1 MVEYLKRL
9 GQRKM
14 AQWALAYAA
23 AAWVALQVVGMAGEG
38 YGWPPLVMRV
48 AFGIALIGFIA
59 TLILAWYHGERG
71 EQKATGT
78 ELLILTALLVV
89 GGGMIWQSERHQ
101 APTSAVAT
109 VPGTAP
115 APAPEPKPEPA
126 ANPRSIAVLPFANLS
141 ADKDNAFFAEGI
153 QDEIL
158 TRLSKIADLKVI
170 SRTSTMR
177 YASTPE
183 NLPEIARELGVANIL
198 EGSVQKVGNKVR
210 INVQLIQA
218 DTDTHLWA
226 EIYDRE
232 LVDIFS
238 IQSEV
243 TTAIA
248 NALQATLTQQEQS
261 AVLAKPTSNTPAYEA
276 YLRGLAAQQQ
286 SGNPVTAAMAARPHF
301 AEAVRLDPAFA
312 EAWRRLIQ
320 VQSLLYSNRPEE
332 RTPAALAAMEQGV
345 ATVARLQPDSDNAWM
360 ALGLYRYRGL
370 RDYAGASEAF
380 ERAIARAPN
389 NSDAIAALAFVERRR
404 GNMPE
409 AMTHLS
415 RALQL
420 DPGNSSLLI
429 SMGEFLGAVRRFPEA
444 RAAYDRALVLLPD
457 DPQLQASKIATYQ
470 SEGNLA
476 VAQKL
481 IDALPASAPDEVVMG
496 VKLDQAWLQG
506 RLDDVIGQ
514 CTAFIARSGAQ
525 TLFEK
530 TRQIGC
536 RLTIAN
542 AQRLQ
547 GKAAASL
554 ASCKQALAVV
564 EASGLA
570 DLSDR
575 PDLRYRANAHACLGD
590 KAAAFAELQQAQDML
605 QGDTRAMPSFGL
617 TRARFHVRFGENDA
631 AIAILKRSLT
641 VPYGTTAA
649 RLRLDPDWTPLRND
663 PRFQALLKQTP

>member
-9 GQRKM
+9 SQRKM

-78 ELLILTALLVV
+78 ELLILTALLAV
-89 GGGMIWQSERHQ
+89 GGGVIWQSERHQ
-101 APTSAVAT
+101 APANTVAT
-109 VPGTAP
+109 VPGAAP
-115 APAPEPKPEPA
+115 ATAPKPEPEPA
-126 ANPRSIAVLPFANLS
+126 VNPRSIAVLPFANLS
-141 ADKDNAFFAEGI
+141 ADPDNAYFADGI

-177 YASTPE
+177 YASKPE
-183 NLPEIARELGVANIL
+183 DLQEIARELGVANIV

-218 DTDTHLWA
+218 DTDSHLWA

-248 NALQATLTQQEQS
+248 KALQATLTQREQS

-286 SGNPVTAAMAARPHF
+286 SGDTVTMAIAARPHY

-332 RTPAALAAMEQGV
+332 NTPAALAALEQGA
-345 ATVARLQPDSDNAWM
+345 ATVARLQPDSDNAWL
-360 ALGLYRYRGL
+360 ALGYYRYRGL
-370 RDYAGASEAF
+370 RDYAGAAEAF
-380 ERAIARAPN
+380 EKALARAPN
-389 NSDAIAALAFVERRR
+389 NSEAMASLAFVERRR
-404 GNMPE
+404 GNMPD
-409 AMTHLS
+409 AMAHLS

-420 DPGNSSLLI
+420 DPGNTNWLV
-429 SMGEFLGAVRRFPEA
+429 SMGEFLAAVRRFPEA

-457 DPQLQASKIATYQ
+457 DSRLQVNKISTYQ

-476 VAQKL
+476 AAQKL
-481 IDALPASAPDEVVMG
+481 IDALPASAPDEMVLG
-496 VKLDQAWLQG
+496 VRLDQAWLQG
-506 RLDDVIGQ
+506 RLDDAIGQ
-514 CTAFIARSGAQ
+514 CTAFIGRSQAD
-525 TLFEK
+525 TLFDK

-536 RLTIAN
+536 RLSIAN

-547 GKAAASL
+547 GKSAASL

-564 EASGLA
+564 DESGLA
-570 DLSDR
+570 DLADR

-590 KAAAFAELQQAQDML
+590 KAAAFAELQQAQDL
-605 QGDTRAMPSFGL
+605 LHGDTRAMPSFDL

-631 AIAILKRSLT
+631 AIALLKRSLT

-649 RLRLDPDWTPLRND
+649 RLRLDPDWTPLRSD
-663 PRFQALLKQTP
+663 PRFQALLKPAP

>member
-9 GQRKM
+9 SQRKM

-89 GGGMIWQSERHQ
+89 GGGVIWQSERHQ
-101 APTSAVAT
+101 APTKAVAT
-109 VPGTAP
+109 APGAAP
-115 APAPEPKPEPA
+115 APAPKPEAEPA
-126 ANPRSIAVLPFANLS
+126 VSPRSIAVLPFANLS
-141 ADKDNAFFAEGI
+141 ADKDNAYFADGI

-177 YASTPE
+177 YASKPDD
-183 NLPEIARELGVANIL
+183 LQEIARELGVANIV

-210 INVQLIQA
+210 INVQLIEA
-218 DTDTHLWA
+218 ATDTHLWA

-301 AEAVRLDPAFA
+301 AEAVRLDPVFA

-404 GNMPE
+404 GNMPD

-457 DPQLQASKIATYQ
+457 DPQLQASKISTYQ

-476 VAQKL
+476 AAQKL
-481 IDALPASAPDEVVMG
+481 IDALPASVPDEVVMG
-496 VKLDQAWLQG
+496 VRLDQAWLQG
-506 RLDDVIGQ
+506 RFDEAIGQ
-514 CTAFIARSGAQ
+514 CTAFIGRSQ
-525 TLFEK
+525 TESLFDK

-536 RLTIAN
+536 RLVIGN

-554 ASCKQALAVV
+554 AACKQALAIVD
-564 EASGLA
+564 ESGLA
-570 DLSDR
+570 DLAER

-590 KAAAFAELQQAQDML
+590 KAAAFRELRQAQDML
-605 QGDTRAMPSFGL
+605 QGDTKSVPGFEL

-631 AIAILKRSLT
+631 AIAILKRSLA

-649 RLRLDPDWTPLRND
+649 RLRLDPDWTALRND
-663 PRFQALLKQTP
+663 PRFQALLKQAP

>member
-89 GGGMIWQSERHQ
+89 GGGVIWQSERHQ
-101 APTSAVAT
+101 APTSTVAT
-109 VPGTAP
+109 VPGADVP
-115 APAPEPKPEPA
+115 LPRPRPQPEPEPA
-126 ANPRSIAVLPFANLS
+126 INPRSIAVLPFANLS
-141 ADKDNAFFAEGI
+141 ADKDNAYFAEGI

-177 YASTPE
+177 YASAPE

-248 NALQATLTQQEQS
+248 KALQATLTQRNKARS
-261 AVLAKPTSNTPAYEA
+261 WPSRPRIRLPTKPTC
-276 YLRGLAAQQQ
+276 AAWPRSSRAGIQ
-286 SGNPVTAAMAARPHF
+286 STAAIAARPHF

-320 VQSLLYSNRPEE
+320 VQSLLYTNRPEE
-332 RTPAALAAMEQGV
+332 NTPATLAALEQGA
-345 ATVARLQPDSDNAWM
+345 ATVARLQPDSDNAWL
-360 ALGLYRYRGL
+360 ALGYYRYRGL
-370 RDYAGASEAF
+370 RDYAGAAEAF
-380 ERAIARAPN
+380 EKALARAPN
-389 NSDAIAALAFVERRR
+389 NSEVIASLAFVERRR
-404 GNMPE
+404 GNMPD
-409 AMTHLS
+409 AMTHMA
-415 RALQL
+415 RALEL
-420 DPGNSSLLI
+420 DPGNTSWLI
-429 SMGEFLGAVRRFPEA
+429 NMGEFLAAVRRFPEA

-457 DPQLQASKIATYQ
+457 DPRLQANKISTYQ

-476 VAQKL
+476 AAQKL
-481 IDALPASAPDEVVMG
+481 IDALPASAPDEMVMG
-496 VKLDQAWLQG
+496 VRLDQAWLQG
-506 RLDDVIGQ
+506 RLDDAIGQ
-514 CTAFIARSGAQ
+514 CTAFIARSGARYAVRKDPADR
-525 TLFEK
+525 LSADD
-530 TRQIGC
+530 RQRATPAGQGRCLARVLQAGARC
-536 RLTIAN
+536 RGRIRPGGPVRPARPALPGERP
-542 AQRLQ
+542 RLPRRQ
-547 GKAAASL
+547 GRRV
-554 ASCKQALAVV
+554 C
-564 EASGLA
+564 
-570 DLSDR
+570 
-575 PDLRYRANAHACLGD
+575 RAPAGAGPVARRH
-590 KAAAFAELQQAQDML
+590 
-605 QGDTRAMPSFGL
+605 QGDAGL
-617 TRARFHVRFGENDA
+617 
-631 AIAILKRSLT
+631 
-641 VPYGTTAA
+641 
-649 RLRLDPDWTPLRND
+649 
-663 PRFQALLKQTP
+663 